1 MFSQSISR
9 VRVRNPVSCSKL
21 DKEAISTSPQ
31 KVVAHPL
38 ILSVL
43 AVKAI
48 GEAPQGSAVL
58 RRAAPS
64 SSPAASRRPV
74 KAFIGVYSR
83 FHRQSPA
90 RSMSG
95 VRPAE
100 NYVAANR

>member
-58 RRAAPS
+58 RTSEEQHRAA
-64 SSPAASRRPV
+64 ALLRA
-74 KAFIGVYSR
+74 GG
-83 FHRQSPA
+83 Q
-90 RSMSG
+90 
-95 VRPAE
+95 
-100 NYVAANR
+100 